1 MHTATAIISTSSWPG
16 ATSARRCP
24 ASGTSPRRPE
34 PPPGRRPESGTP
46 CPRCCR
52 RPRAG
57 RRRDAELTGL
67 LDLVGN
73 GWPKGMRV
81 IARRERPHPGAQL
94 RITDVDGHRVR
105 HEHPHRRA
113 RHPAARPRAAPPPP
127 RRCEDRIRCAKDT
140 GLASLPLH
148 DFAQNQIWCAVW
160 PWPARSP
167 PGCRRSPCTATP
179 PASGSPNGSAFGSSP
194 PPATSPPA
202 DEPQPCTWA
211 ATHAG
216 PPSHS
221 RHSRRRAVPSQRPG
235 RQHHRG
241 GLDHRRRPGPDL
253 AGSGAWLGHIQ
264 RDGFGADHVE

>member
-67 LDLVGN
+67 LDLAGN

-148 DFAQNQIWCAVW
+148 DFAQNQIWCAVVALACEITAW
-160 PWPARSP
+160 MQTLALHGHPARQWEPKRLRLRLLSAA
-167 PGCRRSPCTATP
+167 GHLA
-179 PASGSPNGSAFGSSP
+179 ASGRTTTLHLGSHARWTALALQALQTSCCSQPATGSAAS
-194 PPATSPPA
+194 
-202 DEPQPCTWA
+202 
-211 ATHAG
+211 
-216 PPSHS
+216 
-221 RHSRRRAVPSQRPG
+221 PG
-235 RQHHRG
+235 RT
-241 GLDHRRRPGPDL
+241 
-253 AGSGAWLGHIQ
+253 
-264 RDGFGADHVE
+264 